1 MFPPGGERVIAAGQH
16 QIIPADARPLVRLAC
31 GHDDAP
37 TGPNQCR
44 KKPVS
49 EQKARKVVQGK
60 LLLQTILRGGV
71 PAFGAAGIVDQG
83 MEAAGAG
90 AVEVLADAG
99 AQIKRVFS
107 PHEVCGIKPNLGVRR
122 GGEDA
127 VSGRFA
133 PPGIAARRNDG
144 KTTACQQTRGF
155 QAYAGGC
162 AGDDDRF
169 HAVPPLSY
177 AGFKPAPGMPEAQ
190 TA

>member
-16 QIIPADARPLVRLAC
+16 QIIPVDAHTLVRLAC

-37 TGPNQCR
+37 AGPHQCR

-49 EQKARKVVQGK
+49 EQKACKVVQGK
-60 LLLQTILRGGV
+60 LLLQTILCGGI

-90 AVEVLADAG
+90 AVEVLADEG

-127 VSGRFA
+127 VSGCFA
-133 PPGIAARRNDG
+133 PSGI
-144 KTTACQQTRGF
+144 TACSN
-155 QAYAGGC
+155 
-162 AGDDDRF
+162 D
-169 HAVPPLSY
+169 
-177 AGFKPAPGMPEAQ
+177 
-190 TA
+190 